1 VIITTE
7 GRVGVIR
14 FDRPKKKNALT
25 KAALVALPAA
35 IDHLVERGSRAII
48 LTGSDSIFT
57 AGADLTELSFT
68 EADLDLESGLA
79 AAADRLASVKVP
91 TFAAIEGPCL
101 GAGVELAAACDVR
114 VAGQGSTFMIP
125 AARLGILYRPAG
137 VARLL
142 RTLGA
147 ETTRRLLL
155 VNETLGPNGIAG
167 VLVPDGEALA
177 RARELADQAAG
188 LVPGAVAVTKQLM
201 VEIETSISAGMDW
214 DQVRRHLLAER

>member
-1 VIITTE
+1 MIITTE

-14 FDRPKKKNALT
+14 FDRPKKRNALT
-25 KAALVALPAA
+25 KAALVALPIA
-35 IDHLVERGSRAII
+35 IDQLVESGSRAII
-48 LTGSDSIFT
+48 LTGSGSIFT

-68 EADLDLESGLA
+68 EADLDVESGLA
-79 AAADRLASVKVP
+79 AAADRLASVQVP

-101 GAGVELAAACDVR
+101 GAGVELATACDVR

-137 VARLL
+137 VNRLL

-155 VNETLGPNGIAG
+155 VNETLGPYGIAG
-167 VLVPDGEALA
+167 VLVPDGSALA
-177 RARELADQAAG
+177 TARELADQAAG
-188 LVPGAVAVTKQLM
+188 LVPGAVAATKQLM

-214 DQVRRHLLAER
+214 DEVRRRLLKER

>member
-1 VIITTE
+1 MIITTE

-14 FDRPKKKNALT
+14 FDRPEKRNALT
-25 KAALVALPAA
+25 RASLVALPAA
-35 IDHLVERGSRAII
+35 IDHLVESGSRAII
-48 LTGSDSIFT
+48 LTGSESIFT
-57 AGADLTELSFT
+57 AGADLTELSFR
-68 EADLDLESGLA
+68 EADLDVESGLA
-79 AAADRLASVKVP
+79 AAADRLASVEVP

-101 GAGVELAAACDVR
+101 GAGVELATACDVR

-155 VNETLGPNGIAG
+155 ANETIGPNGIAG
-167 VLVPDGEALA
+167 VLVPDGSALA
-177 RARELADQAAG
+177 AARELADQSAG
-188 LVPGAVAVTKQLM
+188 LVPGAVAATKQLM

-214 DQVRRHLLAER
+214 DEVRRRLLAER